1 LIFQGDDER
10 LTAMTPAVKTAVTP
24 AV

>member
-10 LTAMTPAVKTAVTP
+10 LTAVTPAVTP